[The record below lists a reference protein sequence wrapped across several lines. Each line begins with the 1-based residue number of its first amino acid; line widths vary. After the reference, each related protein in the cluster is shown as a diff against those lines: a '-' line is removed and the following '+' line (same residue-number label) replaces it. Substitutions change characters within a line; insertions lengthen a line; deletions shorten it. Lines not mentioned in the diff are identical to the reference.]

1 MIADGGWHLRS
12 RRRGLDDHSIQYN
25 NIFDV
30 GHAMSQKGLRI
41 GSSRMQVTL
50 ARKGTREGAGA
61 GRFDCTG
68 VRGRALLKMSAQEA
82 RYNRD

>member
-1 MIADGGWHLRS
+1 
-12 RRRGLDDHSIQYN
+12 
-25 NIFDV
+25 
-30 GHAMSQKGLRI
+30 MSQKGLRI
-41 GSSRMQVTL
+41 GSSHMQVTL